1 MAPLIT
7 IVRNWSVLAAAQV
20 VSSLIAMVFLV
31 LVSRTLGEVEFGR
44 LYLALT
50 LTAIVGVVVDFGL
63 SQVVARSVARQ
74 RALARPY
81 FQRAAFLVGAL
92 GAGLYLLLIAVA
104 LALGY
109 APEVRSLLL
118 ILGLLMV
125 AEAFSQLLGAL
136 FQAHEQ
142 MLIPA
147 VARVTGN
154 AITLAL
160 VTPLLFRGHGAAMV
174 ATVIVVAAATRVGFQ
189 AVAARRLEGF
199 RLPAPPPPAWREL
212 LRAGFPFLTANGF
225 ALFVARVDVLIL
237 GQLAGAAAVGWYG
250 AASRLVEAF
259 YFLPVL
265 LTTATFPVL
274 SRLWVEDKAEF
285 QTTVRKTLELLIV
298 IIVPISVA
306 FFTLA
311 ESIVGSLFTLESYA
325 PSVPLLR
332 IQAVSLAL
340 IFVDYLLTCILLATG
355 RERIWIAIL
364 GAACVVNPSLN
375 VVLIPVTSAAY
386 ANGAIGAALAT
397 LLTEVFI
404 LICALRAAG
413 MGLFT
418 ARSGRVAIRAVALGG
433 VLAAALLASRPLGV
447 PWILAVA
454 VGASGYLAAVVRLR
468 LLPPDISTWVRGLVS
483 RRRRQVALSP
493 GATELDAA

>member
-7 IVRNWSVLAAAQV
+7 IVRNWSVLAGAQV

-63 SQVVARSVARQ
+63 SQVVTRSVARD

-81 FQRAAFLVGAL
+81 FRRAALIVGAL
-92 GAGLYLLLIAVA
+92 GAGLYLLLVGTA

-109 APEVRSLLL
+109 TTEVVSLVL

-125 AEAFSQLLGAL
+125 VEAFSQLLGAL

-142 MLIPA
+142 MLVPA
-147 VARVTGN
+147 IARVGGN
-154 AITLAL
+154 VITLAL
-160 VTPLLFRGHGAAMV
+160 VVPLLFRGHGAATV
-174 ATVIVVAAATRVGFQ
+174 AAVIVVAAAARVGFQ
-189 AVAARRLEGF
+189 AIAARRLSGF
-199 RLPAPPPPAWREL
+199 GLPAPAAPSLRSL
-212 LRAGFPFLTANGF
+212 LRAGIPFLTANGF

-274 SRLWVEDKAEF
+274 SRLWSEDKNEF
-285 QTTVRKTLELLIV
+285 HATVRKTLDLLIV
-298 IIVPISVA
+298 LIVPLSVT
-306 FFTLA
+306 FFILA
-311 ESIVGSLFTLESYA
+311 ESIVGSLFTLESYG

-332 IQAVSLAL
+332 IQAVSLVL

-355 RERIWIAIL
+355 RERTWIAIL
-364 GAACVVNPSLN
+364 GVACLVNPALN
-375 VVLIPVTSAAY
+375 FVLIPLTSAAY

-397 LLTEVFI
+397 LLTEIFI
-404 LICALRAAG
+404 LICALRVVAAG
-413 MGLFT
+413 TFDAGT
-418 ARSGRVAIRAVALGG
+418 VRVAVRAAGLGGALALG
-433 VLAAALLASRPLGV
+433 LLASRSVGI
-447 PWILAVA
+447 PWILAAA
-454 VGASGYLAAVVRLR
+454 VGGAGYFAAVLRLG
-468 LLPPDISTWVRGLVS
+468 LLPPDIKAWVGSLV
-483 RRRRQVALSP
+483 RRRRQVALSTVS
-493 GATELDAA
+493 TELDAA

>member
-1 MAPLIT
+1 VAPLIT
-7 IVRNWSVLAAAQV
+7 IVRNWSVLAGAQV
-20 VSSLIAMVFLV
+20 VSSLIAMVFLIV
-31 LVSRTLGEVEFGR
+31 VSRTLGEIAFGR

-63 SQVVARSVARQ
+63 SQVVTRSVARD

-81 FQRAAFLVGAL
+81 FRRAAFIVGTL
-92 GAGLYLLLIAVA
+92 GAGLYVLLLGAA

-109 APEVRSLLL
+109 TAEVLSLVL

-125 AEAFSQLLGAL
+125 VEAFSQLLGAL

-147 VARVTGN
+147 IARVGGN
-154 AITLAL
+154 VITLAL
-160 VTPLLFRGHGAAMV
+160 VVPLLFLGHGAAMV
-174 ATVIVVAAATRVGFQ
+174 ATVIVVAAAARVGFQ
-189 AVAARRLEGF
+189 AIAARRLSGF
-199 RLPAPPPPAWREL
+199 RLPALAAPSWRAM

-274 SRLWVEDKAEF
+274 SRLWSEDRNEF
-285 QTTVRKTLELLIV
+285 HATVRKTLDLLIV
-298 IIVPISVA
+298 LIVPLSVT
-306 FFTLA
+306 FFILA
-311 ESIVGSLFTLESYA
+311 ESIVGSLFTLQSYA
-325 PSVPLLR
+325 PAVPLLR
-332 IQAVSLAL
+332 IQALSLAL

-355 RERIWIAIL
+355 RERTWIAIL
-364 GAACVVNPSLN
+364 GAACLVNPAVN
-375 VVLIPVTSAAY
+375 FVLIPATSAAY

-397 LLTEVFI
+397 LLTEIFI
-404 LICALRAAG
+404 LICALRVVAAG
-413 MGLFT
+413 TFDAG
-418 ARSGRVAIRAVALGG
+418 SVRVAVRAAVLGG
-433 VLAAALLASRPLGV
+433 ILATALLASRPLGI
-447 PWILAVA
+447 PWMLAAA
-454 VGASGYLAAVVRLR
+454 VGGAGYLAAVVRLG
-468 LLPPDISTWVRGLVS
+468 LLPPDIKAWVGGLL
-483 RRRRQVALSP
+483 RRRRPLALSTVT
-493 GATELDAA
+493 TELDAA

>member
-7 IVRNWSVLAAAQV
+7 IVRNWSVLAGAQV

-63 SQVVARSVARQ
+63 SQVVTRSVARD

-81 FQRAAFLVGAL
+81 FRRAALIVGAL
-92 GAGLYLLLIAVA
+92 GAGVGTA

-109 APEVRSLLL
+109 TTEVVSLVL

-125 AEAFSQLLGAL
+125 VEAFSQLLGAL

-142 MLIPA
+142 MLVPA
-147 VARVTGN
+147 IARVGGN
-154 AITLAL
+154 VITLAL
-160 VTPLLFRGHGAAMV
+160 VVPLLFRGHGAATV
-174 ATVIVVAAATRVGFQ
+174 AAVIVVAAAARVGFQ
-189 AVAARRLEGF
+189 AIAVRRLSGF
-199 RLPAPPPPAWREL
+199 GLAAPAAPSLRSL
-212 LRAGFPFLTANGF
+212 LRAGIPFLTANGF

-274 SRLWVEDKAEF
+274 SRLWSEDKNEF
-285 QTTVRKTLELLIV
+285 HATVRKTLDLLIV
-298 IIVPISVA
+298 LIVPLSVT
-306 FFTLA
+306 FFILA
-311 ESIVGSLFTLESYA
+311 ESIVGSLFTLESYG

-332 IQAVSLAL
+332 IQAVSLVL

-355 RERIWIAIL
+355 RERTWIAIL
-364 GAACVVNPSLN
+364 GAACLVNPALN
-375 VVLIPVTSAAY
+375 FVLIPLTSAAY

-397 LLTEVFI
+397 LLTEIFI
-404 LICALRAAG
+404 LVCALRVVAAG
-413 MGLFT
+413 TFDAGTVRL
-418 ARSGRVAIRAVALGG
+418 AVRAAGLGG
-433 VLAAALLASRPLGV
+433 VLALGLLASRSVGI
-447 PWILAVA
+447 PWILAAA
-454 VGASGYLAAVVRLR
+454 VGGAGYFAAVLRLG
-468 LLPPDISTWVRGLVS
+468 LLPPDIKAWVGSLV
-483 RRRRQVALSP
+483 RRRRQVALSTVS
-493 GATELDAA
+493 TELDAA